1 MVHLRPARLDFPH
14 EEAETLQGVHEGRA
28 EEVVSTL
35 VQKYRRFLE
44 FVAGA
49 KGGLE
54 RLERLELAEKDAAF
68 GRGVAETLG
77 NGVFGGLRGR
87 WREYGWNG

>member
-1 MVHLRPARLDFPH
+1 MVHLRPARLDVLR

-28 EEVVSTL
+28 EKVVSTL
-35 VQKYRRFLE
+35 VLKYRRFLE

-54 RLERLELAEKDAAF
+54 RLELAENDAAF
-68 GRGVAETLG
+68 GGGVAETL
-77 NGVFGGLRGR
+77 
-87 WREYGWNG
+87 